1 MKFNWFFII
10 LATGILQSCGVSPYE
25 DVDGDDY
32 YEQKFFSNGVK
43 LISPSIDDPRDE
55 RSMKQDSYKLNSK
68 ARLLARLE
76 KISDRSGRAVV
87 NDEKRMYFAISSD
100 SFIDNQSQYETNIQ
114 ICPLT
119 TNWMMLATWNQ
130 AHPFPDSNGK
140 WKKKGGDYAEEDCVT
155 ADLSYPDGRED
166 SLYFDVSDWYVY
178 YVQSHKKN
186 YGLVIKVDGEVEIFG
201 EEDTLRAPRFIW
213 QAR

>member
-1 MKFNWFFII
+1 MNVVLVFLMSSVLFSCGDMSLDEGSSDN
-10 LATGILQSCGVSPYE
+10 LYEQRQYATGI
-25 DVDGDDY
+25 
-32 YEQKFFSNGVK
+32 K
-43 LISPSIDDPRDE
+43 LISTNITNPRAE
-55 RSMKQDSYKLNSK
+55 NTMNQSLYTLSSTS
-68 ARLLARLE
+68 RLLVRLE
-76 KISDRSGRAVV
+76 GIDKRTGNAVV
-87 NDEKRMYFAISSD
+87 DQEKRMFMAISSSD
-100 SFIDNQSQYETNIQ
+100 FEENKETYSSKIEV
-114 ICPLT
+114 CPISK
-119 TNWMMLATWNQ
+119 NWMMLATWNQ